1 MVPVQEHSQTQPY
14 VLMCERIWVY
24 HTLTAVAGFFGAFTY
39 LLRGNIFCN
48 AQTGNVVL
56 MGLALGSGQWGHALY
71 YLIPICAYIGGAFLS
86 ELLPIPVKRHLP
98 LR

>member
-1 MVPVQEHSQTQPY
+1 MVPMQQAPQARPY

-56 MGLALGSGQWGHALY
+56 MGLALAPASGATPST
-71 YLIPICAYIGGAFLS
+71 I
-86 ELLPIPVKRHLP
+86 
-98 LR
+98 